1 MLRKN
6 LDDVPV
12 LLASRVAL
20 VVNNPPANTADER
33 DVTQSLGQE
42 DPLE

>member
-1 MLRKN
+1 MLRKK

-12 LLASRVAL
+12 LLAFQVAL
-20 VVNNPPANTADER
+20 VVNNPPANTTDER
-33 DVTQSLGQE
+33 HVTQSLGQE